1 MSIVL
6 TLLRYLSTFINNGM
20 INVWRT
26 EYNSSRK
33 TQTFWITDSD
43 SLPWDDKKYVK
54 NTYCFHN
61 LSHWLPPHSNTCNY
75 WRGLYKSRCFDI
87 DLVGSHLYLNSIAKD
102 KNIISKN
109 YTNTNDSVK
118 KLSLNQT
125 FFNKT
130 FRTRYNILLQNLRWD
145 SFKIVS
151 IEILKTQTQKGK
163 PIKINLQKLMEASSK
178 EKLFYNV
185 FKRNA
190 YWV

>member
-1 MSIVL
+1 MF
-6 TLLRYLSTFINNGM
+6 LRCCDIYLHLSTMGWLTYGALNTIQA
-20 INVWRT
+20 
-26 EYNSSRK
+26 EKRK
-33 TQTFWITDSD
+33 HFELQIAIVF
-43 SLPWDDKKYVK
+43 PWDDKKYVK

-102 KNIISKN
+102 IYIISKN

-163 PIKINLQKLMEASSK
+163 PIKINLQIKA
-178 EKLFYNV
+178 YGGQ
-185 FKRNA
+185 FKRKTIL
-190 YWV
+190 